1 VFIAMATAI
10 CSLGHGLRFSA
21 VPRSTQSCITSGSL
35 NRVPASAGIRA
46 GMSPLPCDPICHV
59 STHSGKAALLTN
71 GEPLY
76 CVYLLLLYLLLQ
88 AALKSSPGPAAACA
102 HI

>member
-1 VFIAMATAI
+1 MFIAMATAI

-46 GMSPLPCDPICHV
+46 GMSPLPCDPM
-59 STHSGKAALLTN
+59 
-71 GEPLY
+71 
-76 CVYLLLLYLLLQ
+76 
-88 AALKSSPGPAAACA
+88 
-102 HI
+102 